1 IHIESNNTETNHR
14 VIELS
19 LQFKL
24 LCENSL
30 DADAAY
36 SHFDSWIS
44 RQTSHPYVM
53 CAQVFIDTLRGNRP
67 KDTLARW
74 IGRFDSKFQIAL
86 KKQHIIS
93 TISSSIELI
102 KYAIQNG
109 DLLTAYCHTESLVS
123 HIEKSESPQ
132 QAAELISEIARN
144 APLFSPLVK
153 SNNKIQC
160 LISNHHF
167 RSLDDVFI
175 LISFFYI
182 TDSLMEASIR
192 VEELLDATS
201 LQKPSELIPLLN
213 ISGETLFDFAYRC
226 CSLELLEQL
235 PAVGP
240 GESEIIKVRLAILHI
255 ASAKCTQNQVDIK
268 AEISAI
274 IKFEKLRS
282 LETIVEESRLRVN
295 TLALGEK
302 IKLIYKASPS
312 TYFIDPENRFHFH
325 VTLMGLFLLDE
336 EHGLDAEL
344 SGRIR
349 HGKLRERLLN
359 PFLSNN
365 LINADGVDSSLEFL
379 LPSLSLISPCALQ
392 SARILFSELNE
403 EVTKL
408 IDSFVDNK
416 AQLRFTEVSW
426 KGFPGLLSSNTSP
439 EGLICVTK

>member
-86 KKQHIIS
+86 KKQS
-93 TISSSIELI
+93 
-102 KYAIQNG
+102 IQNG
-109 DLLTAYCHTESLVS
+109 DLLTDYCHTESLVS

-175 LISFFYI
+175 LISFFY
-182 TDSLMEASIR
+182 
-192 VEELLDATS
+192 
-201 LQKPSELIPLLN
+201 
-213 ISGETLFDFAYRC
+213 
-226 CSLELLEQL
+226 
-235 PAVGP
+235 
-240 GESEIIKVRLAILHI
+240 
-255 ASAKCTQNQVDIK
+255 
-268 AEISAI
+268 
-274 IKFEKLRS
+274 
-282 LETIVEESRLRVN
+282 
-295 TLALGEK
+295 
-302 IKLIYKASPS
+302 
-312 TYFIDPENRFHFH
+312 
-325 VTLMGLFLLDE
+325 
-336 EHGLDAEL
+336 
-344 SGRIR
+344 
-349 HGKLRERLLN
+349 
-359 PFLSNN
+359 
-365 LINADGVDSSLEFL
+365 
-379 LPSLSLISPCALQ
+379 
-392 SARILFSELNE
+392 
-403 EVTKL
+403 
-408 IDSFVDNK
+408 
-416 AQLRFTEVSW
+416 
-426 KGFPGLLSSNTSP
+426 
-439 EGLICVTK
+439 